1 MLSLAT
7 GIVIQ
12 RGDHLSSSKFHPKS
26 EGEGILGSAKVGGVG
41 SRENWLKS
49 IFLFCFWRL
58 NVVVR
63 FELMLESR
71 IGHLN

>member
-1 MLSLAT
+1 MSLSDSHEST
-7 GIVIQ
+7 
-12 RGDHLSSSKFHPKS
+12 R
-26 EGEGILGSAKVGGVG
+26 GVG

-49 IFLFCFWRL
+49 IFLFCLWRL

>member
-1 MLSLAT
+1 MQLSLF
-7 GIVIQ
+7 
-12 RGDHLSSSKFHPKS
+12 SS
-26 EGEGILGSAKVGGVG
+26 LGKKKGVLIKNVSGLELGGVG

-49 IFLFCFWRL
+49 IFLFCLWRL